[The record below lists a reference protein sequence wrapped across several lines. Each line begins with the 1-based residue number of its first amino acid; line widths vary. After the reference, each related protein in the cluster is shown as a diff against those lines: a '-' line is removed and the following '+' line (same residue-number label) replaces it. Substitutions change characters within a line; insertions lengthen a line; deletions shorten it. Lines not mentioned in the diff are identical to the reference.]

1 MLKTLKPRLVELGKI
16 KIGKK
21 EDNARTSQSGKS
33 WRAPEKLD
41 HFHVTTLERDAR
53 GDLKNDDGLMAQ
65 LAEAHASPDGKL
77 REIPIA
83 VQSDEIEEILL
94 ANYVWYDG
102 KRAVARCDGQNCTW
116 LRDRNGNQISK
127 TVPCDG
133 EHEKLDEKGNRRF
146 KPHGTFHCV
155 IASGGARWGGVYKF
169 RTTSQIT
176 IEQLYGCLVHL
187 KSLTGGVLQGLPLS
201 LVVRPMQ
208 VAPQGKATTVY
219 VVHVELRG
227 NNLQE
232 VQAQALQLAQ
242 YRVAHHRQIAASQ
255 AEFRKLLRAPG
266 VDEDDVEQE
275 DVASEFTGVAPDVEA
290 PAAELPPAASHV
302 AERAR
307 ELAAET
313 GGRVSAGG
321 GMVFVDED
329 QPPPLPLPDPPKQ
342 RRAAGQTVSL
352 PPPTAPTSSKAN
364 GATPPLSA
372 IDADQIPL

>member
-21 EDNARTSQSGKS
+21 EDAARTSQSGKS

-41 HFHVTTLERDAR
+41 HFLVTTLERDAR
-53 GDLKNDDGLMAQ
+53 GDLKNDDSLMAQ
-65 LAEAHASPDGKL
+65 LAEDHSSPDGKL

-94 ANYVWYDG
+94 ANWVWYDG

-116 LRDRNGNQISK
+116 LRDRNGNAIQK

-133 EHEKLDEKGNRRF
+133 EHEKLDDKGNRKF

-266 VDEDDVEQE
+266 VDEDDGEQE
-275 DVASEFTGVAPDVEA
+275 EVAAEFTGMPPDAEA
-290 PAAELPPAASHV
+290 PAAELPHT
-302 AERAR
+302 ERAR
-307 ELAAET
+307 EIAAEM
-313 GGRVSAGG
+313 GGRVSPGG
-321 GMVFVDED
+321 GIVYQDDE
-329 QPPPLPLPDPPKQ
+329 PAPLPLPDPPKQ
-342 RRAAGQTVSL
+342 RRAAGQTVSV
-352 PPPTAPTSSKAN
+352 PAPTAPTSKAN
-364 GATPPLSA
+364 GATPPPSA
-372 IDADQIPL
+372 IDADSLPF